1 MRKYTGILSII
12 FLIIG
17 ASPFLLG
24 IYFEFFAHNLFFIAA
39 ISYSVALILALIAE
53 KGTAKSITLILLNTI
68 AIGIIAFFV
77 IMAFFWNQ
85 P

>member
-1 MRKYTGILSII
+1 MRKYSGKLSII

-39 ISYSVALILALIAE
+39 ISYIVALLLALIAE
-53 KGTAKSITLILLNTI
+53 KGLEKNIALILLNTI
-68 AIGIIAFFV
+68 AIGTIAFFA
-77 IMAFFWNQ
+77 IMAIFWN
-85 P
+85 